1 MMNLSRKIHPT
12 RDLDY
17 QNNGESMGDICARLP
32 RHLPAV
38 VSIALVLAHPATG
51 MAHLV
56 TLRLPGITGD
66 VTVGGQQGTIEVL
79 SLSGT
84 IQVSSI

>member
-1 MMNLSRKIHPT
+1 MMNLSRNIHPT
-12 RDLDY
+12 RDLNY
-17 QNNGESMGDICARLP
+17 QDNEVSMETLCSLAALSAP
-32 RHLPAV
+32 V